1 MKSWLG
7 LIIVGLSTPA
17 ISQTIGT
24 LPGELSID
32 KGVAYY
38 QIPLT
43 FPSGKGGITP
53 SLAVS
58 YSSSGPARS
67 TLGAGLVLNGL
78 SSIKRCGDHQAI
90 EGGTSSVT
98 YSLTD
103 NFCLNGTRLIG
114 TEGVI
119 GKDGSKY
126 RLHIDSQSKITL
138 NGDSSTLT
146 SYFVKH
152 NKNGAVEEYRYNSLS
167 KSWLL
172 SSYKS
177 NPNSESIAYKYDD
190 LGQISSISYDSFNIA
205 FNYGLVN
212 KVVPTKH
219 FKMDGRVQ
227 TSESNLVRID
237 INVNNKLKNY
247 YQLSYKEITEN
258 IGTSFIDNI
267 KYCNAAGSCLPA
279 TKFYWKATKSP
290 VKGQIFFGEN
300 IANIDFSHWG
310 KSTIPSD
317 WGNSNRSWWVD
328 IDGNSI
334 GDFCK
339 TDTHGLT
346 CHMDASQSNMA
357 RTYNISKWGDE
368 HSHWWLDINADS
380 KTEFCR
386 IDNGKLLCDA
396 FLSNNTTAQH
406 SWDVSNSGMKNF
418 RWWKDMN
425 GNGVPEY
432 CRRIG
437 DELLCSEPK
446 EDGMWTDSVHVRGI
460 EWGQAKDTYWTDIN
474 GDGGS
479 ELCFV
484 KGKTIKCTSFSGKDL
499 LQKNIGYPISSI
511 SEPDSRWWVDVNGD
525 GASDFCRMTDND
537 AGQAV
542 NLTCSLGSIGTL
554 DKFEDDF
561 VLLKNQH
568 WMGELG
574 SSDKRWWLDLDQD
587 GVTDFCRGVG
597 NKVKCINIYK
607 HQYEFDVDNWGS
619 GFNSFMDLNQDGRF
633 ELCKKKS
640 NRLECQTA
648 AQSNHAP
655 LLLEKV
661 TNGLGHTSS
670 VWFGPY
676 GNHTPNVS
684 FESDDSGLFNLPGS
698 FPVAYRLETDNGY
711 GKNNYLFQYGPAK
724 RSKDGLARNGF
735 EWIRQKSF
743 VNGKNTSNQE
753 FQFNTQFPYSGTLKK
768 QTDYV
773 ANGLMWANDCGDCTT
788 DDFWN
793 FRELNKRSEAE
804 FEFKTLQ
811 TEVGSTQTV
820 RNLQQLY
827 SSAQKYLT
835 GYKLVEHKGKKYA
848 ADADKFV
855 PVGGS
860 PMMPIMIP
868 STQFSLVEEQ
878 TTALENQIPVWSMT
892 PVSDDLNSELSEL
905 SGQATFVKA
914 ITLQEYD
921 EIIEWVEAPIT
932 GSTFAYYTSKRKNSQ
947 YSESGELLS
956 TVIVEQSDVD
966 AFLNVGNITTTTT
979 GLNPITGESDT
990 FVEITENKYVNKT
1003 GAWLIGLLDST
1014 KTTYIHS
1021 DGSRISQEAT
1031 FKYDNET
1038 GLLLEHTI
1046 LPNTPYSL
1054 TTVKERD
1061 GYGIVTKESITATNG
1076 GQLET
1081 RSTLFKH
1088 SYLGN
1093 TVTTEVTNQAGHVS
1107 SQTVD
1112 LLSGVVVK
1120 VDENGLSTSTTLD
1133 GFGREAEIAV
1143 TNTSVQSEIN
1153 RLPAADSRCLFDVSK
1168 ASYCVINQSNN
1179 SGKKISFFD
1188 FLEREVRRAS
1198 LSVNGKWVFV
1208 DSEYDAFGNLVSASK
1223 PYYQGDI
1230 PQYIVT
1236 QYDNSGR
1243 VISIKEPGPA
1253 GKEDSWISYSYS
1265 PFTVTKTDAKGRT
1278 SKTYTNVLGWEIE
1291 KQEPNGG
1298 KVTYDFYANGML
1310 KSAIASEGE
1319 TVRTEY
1325 NIQGNKSLVDDPDLG
1340 VWSYQYDGFGQLVQQ
1355 TDSKG
1360 QSTYFTYDKLG
1371 RKIFEIV
1378 ESKVKQGEEEVTQST
1393 TKSWVYDRAD
1403 GRVWLGGL
1411 LKAKVEGELVKNFFY
1426 NDLGLLEREETITSE
1441 HTFARDLEYDG
1452 NGQLI
1457 REHRPNNFTLNYKRD
1472 PLTGINTEVWGD
1484 ISQAQVN
1491 YTADEYRN
1499 VIEPLI
1505 NEALNKAN
1513 DYLVK
1518 IKDLQ
1523 EQQFFYKRR
1532 KDEYQALK
1540 DQLISFDGEAETEA
1554 FARQMMAELYTRPL
1568 QMFINEFGERYFK
1581 VSPRTVIVSG
1591 SGLIPVV
1598 QQPKFHLKVEGNL
1611 LREVSLEEWAA
1622 IESGLVNQ
1630 HQIAYYG
1637 NYSDDGSIS
1646 LATFDLE
1653 RDDPLYDQR
1662 MRQMFDELNSLSE
1675 EVDRLEYVK
1684 DATEERVN
1692 SYLLAAEQLVK
1703 LVKQVKLVS
1712 QKYQSLAQQS
1722 EDESDALS
1730 SLKDD
1735 NPDAGRISYWK
1746 LNDMDAEGRITSE
1759 VLGNGLVNS
1768 FDYHESN
1775 GQLLN
1780 IYTRQG
1786 SKLIRGVHYTYDRMD
1801 NVQSRRDLVNDIQEN
1816 FYYDDQD
1823 RLTDY
1828 HLFGVGG
1835 AHAENPLFNKK
1846 YSMSYASNGN
1856 IKYKSDVGHYIYAD
1870 PLHKHAVTQAGENIY
1885 RYDANGNMLSGGGR
1899 KIEWTGFN
1907 KPSRIQQDQG
1917 WVDFKYDESNQ
1928 RVSKHS
1934 SDGSTTWYLGKSYEL
1949 KELASGDML
1958 QTQYIYA
1965 ANGLVAVNVNSLKTD
1980 GQGNYASVDR
1990 QIRYSHTDALKSVD
2004 MVTDMWG
2011 NIVDR
2016 KLYDPW
2022 GKERAFAWKNDSV
2035 LLPQPVLLNR
2045 AFTGH
2050 EMLNEVDLIHMN
2062 GRLYDSTLAR
2072 FISADVYIQ
2081 APDNSQSFNRYS
2093 YVLNN
2098 PLKYNDPSGHFFK
2111 RIRKELKRQWN
2122 DVREFTSRYS
2132 REIVGILTGIVVTVA
2147 SGGMYSV
2154 LLADAGASFFSAG
2167 SLTNAI
2173 AAGALGGAT
2182 GGAVSGGI
2190 ISESWAGVGKGA
2202 AIGAITGAI
2211 GGYNGFKPTKS
2222 FADAATKVSV
2232 AAVGGCA
2239 TGEIAGGSCE
2249 KGAKFAAL
2257 SQVVVLSF
2265 EYMKNVTD
2273 RYKLRSCEVR
2283 GSNSVCKYNV
2293 DGDLL
2298 TDGTRG
2304 STTVWEKEPIRTKW
2318 FTEAGMASEASGK
2331 HMYQENGL
2339 IGRFINKV
2347 SKVHDYFN
2355 SDVSRLFGFHG
2366 YDHVTGLWIE
2376 AGTIHNHLFQAY
2388 SFSGMLPAAIFTG
2401 GALVAPYPIYPYSQ
2415 LGD

>member
-1 MKSWLG
+1 MKNWLG
-7 LIIVGLSTPA
+7 VIFAGLSIPA
-17 ISQTIGT
+17 IAQTIGT

-43 FPSGKGGITP
+43 LPAGKGGIAP
-53 SLAVS
+53 DLALS
-58 YSSSGPARS
+58 YSSSGPVRS
-67 TLGAGLVLNGL
+67 ELGGGFSLSGL
-78 SSIKRCGDHQAI
+78 SAIKRCGDHQAI
-90 EGGTSSVT
+90 EGQVSSVT

-114 TEGVI
+114 EKGVT
-119 GKDGSKY
+119 GKDGSEY
-126 RLHIDSQSKITL
+126 RLHVDNQSKIIL
-138 NGDSSTLT
+138 NGDSNAAS
-146 SYFVKH
+146 SYFIKH
-152 NKNGAVEEYRYNSLS
+152 DKSGAVEEYHYNNLS

-177 NPNSESIAYKYDD
+177 NPSSASISYNYDN
-190 LGQISSISYDSFNIA
+190 LGQISSIHYDSFSVI
-205 FNYGLVN
+205 FNYLTINSG
-212 KVVPTKH
+212 VPTKH
-219 FKMDGRVQ
+219 YKIDGNIHRY
-227 TSESNLVRID
+227 ESNLTRID
-237 INVNNKLKNY
+237 ISINNKIKNY
-247 YQLSYKEITEN
+247 YRLGYKEVIE
-258 IGTSFIDNI
+258 GLGASFIDSI
-267 KYCNAAGSCLPA
+267 TYCDANDDCLPA
-279 TKFYWKATKSP
+279 TQFDWKEHKIP
-290 VKGQIFFGEN
+290 MKDQIFFDEK
-300 IANIDFSHWG
+300 IANIDLGHWG
-310 KSTIPSD
+310 KNTIPSD
-317 WGNSNRSWWVD
+317 WGNANRSWWVD
-328 IDGNSI
+328 IDGNSV

-339 TDTHGLT
+339 TDAHGFT
-346 CHMDASQSNMA
+346 CHMDVSQSSVA
-357 RTYNISKWGDE
+357 RTYNISKWGDA
-368 HSHWWLDINADS
+368 HSHWWLDINGDS

-386 IDNGKLLCDA
+386 IDDGKLLCDA
-396 FLSNNTTAQH
+396 FHSNNTTTQL
-406 SWDVSNSGMKNF
+406 SWIVLNSGMKDF
-418 RWWKDMN
+418 RWWRDMD

-446 EDGMWTDSVHVRGI
+446 EDGEWSDSVHVRGI
-460 EWGQAKDTYWTDIN
+460 EWGQIKDTYWTDIN

-484 KGKTIKCTSFSGKDL
+484 EGQTIKCTSFSGKYL
-499 LQKNIGYPISSI
+499 VQKNISFPISSVGQ
-511 SEPDSRWWVDVNGD
+511 PDSRWWVDVNGD
-525 GASDFCRMTDND
+525 NAIDFCRMTDND
-537 AGQAV
+537 ASKTV
-542 NLTCSLGSIGTL
+542 NLTCSLGSLGSL
-554 DKFEDDF
+554 HKFEDDIEF
-561 VLLKNQH
+561 VKSDD
-568 WMGELG
+568 WTGELG
-574 SSDKRWWLDLDQD
+574 SVDKRWWLDLDQD
-587 GVTDFCRGVG
+587 GVIDFCRGVG
-597 NKVKCINIYK
+597 NKVQCVNAYK
-607 HQYEFDVDNWGS
+607 YQYEFDVDNWGT
-619 GFNSFMDLNQDGRF
+619 GFNSFIDLNQDGKF
-633 ELCKKKS
+633 ELCKKRS
-640 NRLECQTA
+640 NRLECQTT
-648 AQSNHAP
+648 AQSNHSP

-661 TNGLGHTSS
+661 TNGLGHISS

-676 GNHTPNVS
+676 GNHTPSDS
-684 FESDDSGLFNLPGS
+684 FNSDDSGLFNLPGS
-698 FPVAYRLETDNGY
+698 FPVAYRLETDNGH

-724 RSKDGLARNGF
+724 RSKDGLKHNGF
-735 EWIRQKSF
+735 EWIRQRSF
-743 VNGKNTSNQE
+743 VNEKNTLNQE
-753 FQFNTQFPYSGTLKK
+753 FQFNTEFPYSGTLKK
-768 QTDYV
+768 QTDYF
-773 ANGLMWANDCGDCTT
+773 ANGQKWLNSCGDCRS

-793 FRELNKRSEAE
+793 FRELSKSSKSE
-804 FEFKTLQ
+804 FEFKTLKKEFSA
-811 TEVGSTQTV
+811 TKIVKSF
-820 RNLQQLY
+820 QQL
-827 SSAQKYLT
+827 SSAADKHLK
-835 GYKLVEHKGKKYA
+835 GYKLIEYKDQKYA
-848 ADADKFV
+848 ASADKFV

-860 PMMPIMIP
+860 TLMPIMIP
-868 STQFSLVEEQ
+868 ATEFSLVEER
-878 TTALENQIPVWSMT
+878 TTVLEDQIPVWFMT
-892 PVSDDLNSELSEL
+892 PVSDDLNRELSAL
-905 SGQATFVKA
+905 SAQARFVKA
-914 ITLQEYD
+914 ITATEYD
-921 EIIEWVEAPIT
+921 GIVEWVETPT
-932 GSTFAYYTSKRKNSQ
+932 VGNTFAFYTSERKDYQ

-956 TVIVEQSDVD
+956 TVTVEQSDVD
-966 AFLNVGNITTTTT
+966 TFLNVGKITTTTT
-979 GLNPITGESDT
+979 GLNPVTGYSDT
-990 FVEITENKYVNKT
+990 FVEITQNAYVNKVDS
-1003 GAWLIGLLDST
+1003 WLIGLLDST

-1031 FKYDNET
+1031 FKYDHET
-1038 GLLLEHTI
+1038 GLLREHTT
-1046 LPNTPYSL
+1046 LPNTPYSMV
-1054 TTVKERD
+1054 TIKERD
-1061 GYGIVTKESITATNG
+1061 GYGIVTKESVTATNG
-1076 GQLET
+1076 GRLET
-1081 RSTLFKH
+1081 RSTSFKH
-1088 SYLGN
+1088 SYVGN
-1093 TVTTEVTNQAGHVS
+1093 SVVTEVTNPAGHVS

-1112 LLSGVVVK
+1112 LFSGLIVK
-1120 VDENGLSTSTTLD
+1120 VDENGLSTSTKLD
-1133 GFGREAEIAV
+1133 GFGREAEV
-1143 TNTSVQSEIN
+1143 SVVNTSVKSEIS
-1153 RLPAADSRCLFDVSK
+1153 RFPAGDSRCLFNVNN
-1168 ASYCVINQSNN
+1168 ASYCVINQSKS

-1208 DSEYDAFGNLVSASK
+1208 DSGYDAFGNLVSASK

-1236 QYDNSGR
+1236 QYDKLGR

-1253 GKEDSWISYSYS
+1253 GKEDSWISYSYG
-1265 PFTVTKTDAKGRT
+1265 PFTVTKTDAKGRV
-1278 SKTYTNVLGWEIE
+1278 SKTFTNVLGWEIE

-1298 KVTYDFYANGML
+1298 KVIYDFYANGML

-1340 VWSYQYDGFGQLVQQ
+1340 LWTYEYDGFGQLVNQ
-1355 TDSKG
+1355 TDAKG
-1360 QSTYFTYDKLG
+1360 QSTHFAYDNLG
-1371 RKIFEIV
+1371 RKVAEKV
-1378 ESKVKQGEEEVTQST
+1378 ESKVKQSEKEVTHIT
-1393 TKSWVYDRAD
+1393 TKAWFYDKVD

-1411 LKAKVEGELVKNFFY
+1411 LKATVDGELVKNYFY
-1426 NDLGLLEREETITSE
+1426 NGLGLLRREETITPE
-1441 HTFARDLEYDG
+1441 HTFARDLEYDS

-1457 REHRPNNFTLNYKRD
+1457 REHRPNKFTLNYTRD
-1472 PLTGINTEVWGD
+1472 ALTGINTEVWGD

-1491 YTADEYRN
+1491 YTAAEYRN

-1505 NEALNKAN
+1505 NEALNKAK

-1518 IKDLQ
+1518 VKDLQ

-1532 KDEYQALK
+1532 KEEYQKLK
-1540 DQLISFDGEAETEA
+1540 DQLISFDGVAENEA
-1554 FARQMMAELYTRPL
+1554 FARQMRAELHTRPL
-1568 QMFINEFGERYFK
+1568 HIYTNEYGERYFK
-1581 VSPRTVIVSG
+1581 VSSRTVVVSG
-1591 SGLIPVV
+1591 NGLIPVV
-1598 QQPKFHLKVEGNL
+1598 QQPNFHLKIEGNL
-1611 LREVSLEEWAA
+1611 LREVSLDEWAA
-1622 IESGLVNQ
+1622 FEAGLINQ
-1630 HQIAYYG
+1630 NQTAYYG
-1637 NYSDDGSIS
+1637 NYSDGGSIS

-1662 MRQMFDELNSLSE
+1662 MRQMFDELNSLSK
-1675 EVDRLEYVK
+1675 EVDRLEYVQ
-1684 DATEERVN
+1684 DTTELRVN

-1712 QKYQSLAQQS
+1712 QKYNNLAVES
-1722 EDESDALS
+1722 ESESDALR

-1735 NPDAGRISYWK
+1735 NPAAGRISYWK

-1786 SKLIRGVHYTYDRMD
+1786 SKLLRGVHYTYDRMD

-1828 HLFGVGG
+1828 HLSGIGA

-1846 YSMSYASNGN
+1846 YSMSYAANGN

-1870 PLHKHAVTQAGENIY
+1870 PLHKHAVTQAGDNTY
-1885 RYDANGNMLSGGGR
+1885 RYDENGNMLSGGGR
-1899 KIEWTGFN
+1899 TIEWTGFN
-1907 KPSRIQQDQG
+1907 KPSRIQQEQG

-1928 RVSKHS
+1928 RVSKRS
-1934 SDGSTTWYLGKSYEL
+1934 SDGSRTWYLGKSYEL
-1949 KELASGDML
+1949 KELASGDIQ

-1965 ANGLVAVNVNSLKTD
+1965 GNGLVAVNVNSLKTD
-1980 GQGNYASVDR
+1980 GQGSYASVDR

-2004 MVTDMWG
+2004 MVSDMWG

-2022 GKERAFAWKNDSV
+2022 GKERAFTWKADNV

-2062 GRLYDSTLAR
+2062 GRLYDATLAR

-2111 RIRKELKRQWN
+2111 RIKKELKRQWN

-2132 REIVGILTGIVVTVA
+2132 REIVGIVVGIVVTVA
-2147 SGGMYSV
+2147 SGGTYSV

-2182 GGAVSGGI
+2182 GGAVTGGI
-2190 ISESWAGVGKGA
+2190 ISESWNGVGKGA

-2211 GGYNGFKPTKS
+2211 GGYNSFKPTRG
-2222 FADAATKVSV
+2222 FAHAATKVSV
-2232 AAVGGCA
+2232 AAAGGCA

-2273 RYKLRSCEVR
+2273 RYKIRSCEVANS
-2283 GSNSVCKYNV
+2283 GSVCKYNV
-2293 DGDLL
+2293 DGELL

-2304 STTVWEKEPIRTKW
+2304 STPVWEKKPIRTEW
-2318 FTEAGMASEASGK
+2318 FTEAGMASEASGN
-2331 HMYQENGL
+2331 HRYLENGL
-2339 IGRFINKV
+2339 IGRFVNKV

-2366 YDHVTGLWIE
+2366 YDQVTGLWIE
-2376 AGTIHNHLFQAY
+2376 AGTIHNHLFQVY
-2388 SFSGMLPAAIFTG
+2388 SFSGMLPAAIYTG
-2401 GALVAPYPIYPYSQ
+2401 GALVAPYPVYPYSQ

>member
-1 MKSWLG
+1 MKHDKSG
-7 LIIVGLSTPA
+7 
-17 ISQTIGT
+17 
-24 LPGELSID
+24 SI
-32 KGVAYY
+32 
-38 QIPLT
+38 
-43 FPSGKGGITP
+43 
-53 SLAVS
+53 
-58 YSSSGPARS
+58 
-67 TLGAGLVLNGL
+67 
-78 SSIKRCGDHQAI
+78 
-90 EGGTSSVT
+90 
-98 YSLTD
+98 
-103 NFCLNGTRLIG
+103 
-114 TEGVI
+114 
-119 GKDGSKY
+119 
-126 RLHIDSQSKITL
+126 
-138 NGDSSTLT
+138 
-146 SYFVKH
+146 
-152 NKNGAVEEYRYNSLS
+152 EEYRYNGVS

-172 SSYKS
+172 SSYK
-177 NPNSESIAYKYDD
+177 NHPKSEVINYNYDS
-190 LGQISSISYDSFNIA
+190 LGQIESISYDSFRVA
-205 FNYGLVN
+205 FNYKTIN
-212 KVVPTKH
+212 KIIPVKYHKV
-219 FKMDGRVQ
+219 DGNAYQ
-227 TSESNLVRID
+227 ITSNLVKID

-247 YQLSYKEITEN
+247 YQINYREVHEGLGS
-258 IGTSFIDNI
+258 SFIDSIN
-267 KYCNAAGSCLPA
+267 YCDANDNCLPA
-279 TKFYWKATKSP
+279 TRFDWKVPITPS
-290 VKGQIFFGEN
+290 KGQPFFEEKT
-300 IANIDFSHWG
+300 IDIDLGHWG
-310 KSTIPSD
+310 QSNTPNN
-317 WGNSNRSWWVD
+317 WGNANRSWWVD

-339 TDTHGLT
+339 TDTHGLI
-346 CHMDASQSNMA
+346 CHMDVSQSNVA

-368 HSHWWLDINADS
+368 SSHWWLDINGDS

-386 IDNGKLLCDA
+386 IDDGKLLCDA
-396 FLSNNTTAQH
+396 FLPNNTSRQLT
-406 SWDVSNSGMKNF
+406 WEVSNSGMKDF

-446 EDGMWTDSVHVRGI
+446 EGGEWADSVHVHGI
-460 EWGQAKDTYWTDIN
+460 EWGQIKDIYWTDIN

-479 ELCFV
+479 ELCSV
-484 KGKTIKCTSFSGKDL
+484 KGRTIKCTSFSGEDL
-499 LQKNIGYPISSI
+499 VQKNSSFPISSI
-511 SEPDSRWWVDVNGD
+511 GDSDSRWWVDVNSD
-525 GASDFCRMTDND
+525 GATDFCRMTDND
-537 AGQAV
+537 AGKKV
-542 NLTCSLGSIGTL
+542 NLTCSLGSLGSF
-554 DKFEDDF
+554 DKFEDD
-561 VLLKNQH
+561 VELVKNGD
-568 WMGELG
+568 WTGELG
-574 SSDKRWWLDLDQD
+574 SIDKRWWLDLDQD
-587 GVTDFCRGVG
+587 GVIDFCRGVG
-597 NKVKCINIYK
+597 NKVQCVNVYK
-607 HQYEFDVDNWGS
+607 HQYEFDVGNWGT
-619 GFNSFMDLNQDGRF
+619 GFNSFMDLNQDGKF

-640 NRLECQTA
+640 NRLECQTT
-648 AQSNHAP
+648 AQNNHP
-655 LLLEKV
+655 QLLLEKV

-676 GNHTPNVS
+676 GSHTPTGS
-684 FESDDSGLFNLPGS
+684 FESDDSSLFNLPAS

-724 RSKDGLARNGF
+724 RSRDGLNQNGF
-735 EWIRQKSF
+735 KWIRQRSF
-743 VNGKNTSNQE
+743 VNETNTSNQE
-753 FQFNTQFPYSGTLKK
+753 FQFNTEFPYSGTLKK
-768 QTDYV
+768 QTEYAASGQKWV
-773 ANGLMWANDCGDCTT
+773 NDCDDCRS

-793 FRELNKRSEAE
+793 FRALNKKSETE
-804 FEFKTLQ
+804 FEFETLQ
-811 TEVGSTQTV
+811 KELSSTQIV
-820 RNLQQLY
+820 KSLQQLH
-827 SSAQKYLT
+827 SSAERYLT
-835 GYKLVEHKGKKYA
+835 GYKLIEYKGKKYA
-848 ADADKFV
+848 APADKFV
-855 PVGGS
+855 PIGVS

-868 STQFSLVEEQ
+868 SSQFSLVEER
-878 TTALENQIPVWSMT
+878 TTVLEDQIPVWSMT
-892 PVSDDLNSELSEL
+892 PVSDDLNLELSKL
-905 SGQATFVKA
+905 SGQARSVKA
-914 ITLQEYD
+914 ITTQEYD
-921 EIIEWVEAPIT
+921 EIIEWIETPTT
-932 GSTFAYYTSKRKNSQ
+932 GSTFAFYTSKRKNSQ
-947 YSESGELLS
+947 YSERGELLS
-956 TVIVEQSDVD
+956 TVTVAQSDVD
-966 AFLNVGNITTTTT
+966 TFLNVGTVTTTTT
-979 GLNPITGESDT
+979 GLNRVTGHSET

-1003 GAWLIGLLDST
+1003 GVWLIGLLDST

-1021 DGSRISQEAT
+1021 DGSRLSQEAT

-1046 LPNTPYSL
+1046 LPNTPYSRI
-1054 TTVKERD
+1054 TVKERD
-1061 GYGIVTKESITATNG
+1061 ENGVVTKESITATNG
-1076 GQLET
+1076 DKLET

-1088 SYLGN
+1088 SYAGN
-1093 TVTTEVTNQAGHVS
+1093 SVTTEVINPAGHVS

-1112 LLSGVVVK
+1112 LLSGSTVK
-1120 VDENGLSTSTTLD
+1120 VNENGLSTSTNLD
-1133 GFGREAEIAV
+1133 GFGREIEVIVA
-1143 TNTSVQSEIN
+1143 NSSVKSEIS
-1153 RLPAADSRCLFDVSK
+1153 RFPATDSRCLFDVSN
-1168 ASYCVINQSNN
+1168 ASYCVVNQSKN

-1188 FLEREVRRAS
+1188 FLEREVRRAA

-1208 DSEYDAFGNLVSASK
+1208 DSDYDAFGNLVSASK

-1230 PQYIVT
+1230 PQYIIT
-1236 QYDNSGR
+1236 QYDKLGR
-1243 VISIKEPGPA
+1243 VVSIKEPGPA
-1253 GKEDSWISYSYS
+1253 GKEDSWISYSYE
-1265 PFTVTKTDAKGRT
+1265 PFTVTKIDAKGRA
-1278 SKTYTNVLGWEIE
+1278 SKTFTNVLGWEIE

-1298 KVTYDFYANGML
+1298 RVNYDFYANGML
-1310 KSAIASEGE
+1310 KSAVASEGE

-1340 VWSYQYDGFGQLVQQ
+1340 LWTYEYDGFGQLVNQ
-1355 TDSKG
+1355 TDAKG
-1360 QSTYFTYDKLG
+1360 QSTHFTYDKLG
-1371 RKIFEIV
+1371 RKVAETV
-1378 ESKVKQGEEEVTQST
+1378 ESKTKQGEDEVTQLT
-1393 TKSWVYDRAD
+1393 TKSWFYDQVD
-1403 GRVWLGGL
+1403 GRVWMGGL
-1411 LKAKVEGELVKNFFY
+1411 LKATIEGELVKNYFY
-1426 NDLGLLEREETITSE
+1426 NGLGLLRREEIITKE
-1441 HTFARDLEYDG
+1441 HTFARDLEYDS

-1457 REHRPNNFTLNYKRD
+1457 REHRPNKFTLNYTRD
-1472 PLTGINTEVWGD
+1472 ALTGINTEVWGD

-1505 NEALNKAN
+1505 NEALNKAK

-1532 KDEYQALK
+1532 KEEYQALK
-1540 DQLISFDGEAETEA
+1540 DQLISYDGQAETEA

-1568 QMFINEFGERYFK
+1568 HMYMNEYGERYFK
-1581 VSPRTVIVSG
+1581 VSPRTVIISG

-1598 QQPKFHLKVEGNL
+1598 QQPNFHLKVEGNL
-1611 LREVSLEEWAA
+1611 LREVSLEEWA
-1622 IESGLVNQ
+1622 SVRDGLVNQ
-1630 HQIAYYG
+1630 NQIAYYG
-1637 NYSDDGSIS
+1637 NYSDDGSVS

-1662 MRQMFDELNSLSE
+1662 MRQMFDELNSLAE
-1675 EVDRLEYVK
+1675 EVDRLEYVQG
-1684 DATEERVN
+1684 ATEQRVN
-1692 SYLLAAEQLVK
+1692 SYLLAAEQLIK

-1712 QKYQSLAQQS
+1712 QKYESLAEQS
-1722 EDESDALS
+1722 ENESDALS

-1746 LNDMDAEGRITSE
+1746 LNDMDAEGRVTSE

-1786 SKLIRGVHYTYDRMD
+1786 SKLIRGIHYTYDRMD
-1801 NVQSRRDLVNDIQEN
+1801 NVRSRRDLVNDIQEY

-1828 HLFGVGG
+1828 HLSGVGG
-1835 AHAENPLFNKK
+1835 SHAENPLFNQK
-1846 YSMSYASNGN
+1846 YSMSYAANGN
-1856 IKYKSDVGHYIYAD
+1856 IKFKSDVGHYIYGS
-1870 PLHKHAVTQAGENIY
+1870 PLHKHAVTQAGGNTY
-1885 RYDANGNMLSGGGR
+1885 LYDANGNMLSGGGR
-1899 KIEWTGFN
+1899 IIEWTGFN
-1907 KPSRIQQDQG
+1907 KPSRIQQGQG

-1928 RVSKHS
+1928 RVSKQS
-1934 SDGSTTWYLGKSYEL
+1934 NDGTTTWYLGKLYEL
-1949 KELASGDML
+1949 KELPSGDIQ

-1980 GQGNYASVDR
+1980 GQGNFASVDR

-2011 NIVDR
+2011 NVVDR

-2022 GKERAFAWKNDSV
+2022 GKVRPFAWKADNIS
-2035 LLPQPVLLNR
+2035 LPQPVLLDR
-2045 AFTGH
+2045 TFTGH
-2050 EMLNEVDLIHMN
+2050 EALNEVGLIHMN
-2062 GRLYDSTLAR
+2062 GRLYDATLAR

-2111 RIRKELKRQWN
+2111 RIRKELKRQWH

-2132 REIVGILTGIVVTVA
+2132 REIVGIVVGIAVTVA
-2147 SGGMYSV
+2147 TGGTYSV
-2154 LLADAGASFFSAG
+2154 LLADAGAGFFSAG

-2182 GGAVSGGI
+2182 GGAVTGGI

-2232 AAVGGCA
+2232 AAAGGCA

-2273 RYKLRSCEVR
+2273 RYKLRSCGVR
-2283 GSNSVCKYNV
+2283 GSNSICKYNV

-2304 STTVWEKEPIRTKW
+2304 STTVWKKEPIRTKW
-2318 FTEAGMASEASGK
+2318 FTEAGMAREASGN
-2331 HMYQENGL
+2331 HRYLENGL

-2366 YDHVTGLWIE
+2366 YDQVTGLWIE
-2376 AGTIHNHLFQAY
+2376 AGTIHNHLFQLY
-2388 SFSGMLPAAIFTG
+2388 SFSGMLPAAIYTG